1 MTETPETFPDP
12 EMSITVPV
20 AGVER
25 PKKYTEMT
33 QLENNNIYEAIHQK
47 LRNKYVYENN
57 MNNI

>member
-12 EMSITVPV
+12 EMSRTVPV

-47 LRNKYVYENN
+47 LRKKYVYENN
-57 MNNI
+57 MHNI